1 MLLTYHDVRVKSTIF
16 FTKMSSVGTPLFFQ
30 YRQIDEVFAFFH
42 KYCYSSIRKNRNALE
57 SKTTPA
63 GLRAGIPVIP
73 VEIPVGIAVDF
84 VLYLVQ

>member
-73 VEIPVGIAVDF
+73 GVVPVGIAIDF
-84 VLYLVQ
+84 LLYLVQ

>member
-42 KYCYSSIRKNRNALE
+42 KSCYNNADQRRNALE

-63 GLRAGIPVIP
+63 DLRADSPVILGEVP
-73 VEIPVGIAVDF
+73 LAIAVDF